1 MPVICATW
9 ITASIVNAEPA
20 PPSSIKQWLLPNE
33 KLRQKLTIKY
43 LAKHS
48 VTRAPTGNLERDV
61 RMIPKVIVLH
71 WTGGGSLKSAWN
83 TFAPATLSGR
93 KKLQRAGALNVGAH
107 FLVDRDGTTYRMM
120 DETRILRHCIGLNHV
135 SIGVENIGDGKRWPL
150 TPAQLRANI
159 DLVRYLS
166 AKFPITHL
174 IGHHEYRG
182 LENHP
187 YFSEKN
193 PKYRTIKIDPGAKF
207 MTKVRRRVTDL
218 GLKGAMPLAR

>member
-1 MPVICATW
+1 MVVYVTLVAVSSADT
-9 ITASIVNAEPA
+9 E
-20 PPSSIKQWLLPNE
+20 PSSEVSIEDWLLPNE
-33 KLRQKLTIKY
+33 KLRQKLTVKY
-43 LAKHS
+43 LAEHS
-48 VTRAPTGNLERDV
+48 LTRAPTGNLNRDV

-83 TFAPATLSGR
+83 TFAPATLRGR
-93 KKLQRAGALNVGAH
+93 KKLKRAGALNVGAH
-107 FLVDRDGTTYRMM
+107 FLIGRDGTIYRMM

-150 TPAQLRANI
+150 TPEQLKANI
-159 DLVRYLS
+159 ELVRYLS
-166 AKFPITHL
+166 GKFPITHL

-182 LENHP
+182 LEKHP

-207 MTKVRRRVTDL
+207 MKKVRRRVTDL
-218 GLKGAMPLAR
+218 GLKGARPLAR